1 MRCNLKERSIAIGL
15 LVLAA
20 ACGLAAMLL
29 LVLTNPKTLGPY
41 GVTAWFILVL
51 IAITCCVAGF
61 LFWVKGKIGGGYTG
75 SKRLLGSL
83 RQGFLLG
90 LTATIFLA
98 LSSLRQLSLRDV
110 ILVGIFMLLTEFYF
124 RARS

>member
-1 MRCNLKERSIAIGL
+1 M
-15 LVLAA
+15 
-20 ACGLAAMLL
+20 M
-29 LVLTNPKTLGPY
+29 VLTNPQTLGPY

-51 IAITCCVAGF
+51 IAITFSLAGV
-61 LFWVKGKIGGGYTG
+61 LYWVKGRIGGTYAGR
-75 SKRLLGSL
+75 KRLLSSL
-83 RQGFLLG
+83 RQSFLLS